1 MTAGDQKFS
10 VTDVLLLTRQNHCG
24 FKKKNT
30 WERSTG
36 KEWWTTWEYWEARL
50 LRIKHMMP
58 LLHLSFVFTL
68 LPCALHGQTHK
79 WTTPSLHLLARRDCC
94 GLCPEERGKV
104 EQSGHQEL
112 LQPRAGLQSAG
123 KTLRSSGDKRDRAWR
138 MERKSKRLHVE
149 WKSSIYAILPHIA
162 KSFWK
167 GKRMSCVLESHQ
179 AFLFDNWNQNLT
191 LHQAAVLQ

>member
-1 MTAGDQKFS
+1 
-10 VTDVLLLTRQNHCG
+10 
-24 FKKKNT
+24 
-30 WERSTG
+30 
-36 KEWWTTWEYWEARL
+36 
-50 LRIKHMMP
+50 MP

-68 LPCALHGQTHK
+68 LPCVLHGQTHK
-79 WTTPSLHLLARRDCC
+79 WTTPSLYLLARRDCC

-104 EQSGHQEL
+104 EQSGYQEL

-138 MERKSKRLHVE
+138 MERKSKRLHLE
-149 WKSSIYAILPHIA
+149 WKCSIYAILPHIA

-167 GKRMSCVLESHQ
+167 GERMSCLMSCHVSMCICVLESHQ

-191 LHQAAVLQ
+191 WHQTAVLQ